1 MPKCKYR
8 MPEHVKVQTM
18 QIVQDSK
25 HMITKVN
32 LVAFELYI
40 HDVLAWKLVHCDVN
54 NDLFVIKWKIESVNT
69 FCHNICFSY
78 QTAL

>member
-1 MPKCKYR
+1 MLKCKR
-8 MPEHVKVQTM
+8 CKQL
-18 QIVQDSK
+18 QDSE

-40 HDVLAWKLVHCDVN
+40 HDVLAWKLVHCDGN

-69 FCHNICFSY
+69 FLS
-78 QTAL
+78 